1 MIATRSFLVIGHS
14 GYIATSLMNNLSRT
28 DATTVIQETLTCDV
42 YTITRTYEAP
52 EYYDYEKWSRISEIE
67 QLKAGW
73 LKPHKQGKPFS
84 NNSKINYNL
93 PRSRL
98 REKKQI
104 FLKAA

>member
-1 MIATRSFLVIGHS
+1 MT
-14 GYIATSLMNNLSRT
+14 GYIGYCRT
-28 DATTVIQETLTCDV
+28 DYTDDDLIPITSSDWTPTDTTYTCSSNRRGW
-42 YTITRTYEAP
+42 TITSTGNDCQ
-52 EYYDYEKWSRISEIE
+52 YYDYEKFTKISEVKE
-67 QLKAGW
+67 MKAGW
-73 LKPHKQGKPFS
+73 LKPHKQLRPFS